1 MADFTKFR
9 SSMGGFNRSDV
20 TNYIETLC
28 LEHHQTAKKLR
39 EERDSLS
46 AQLSQTAL
54 KLEEKTAAAEAL
66 QQKLAETET
75 ALSVAEDSLSEAL
88 TRIGEQQPQEEAPDY
103 STMELEA
110 YRRAEAAER
119 LASERAARL
128 RQRLDDLISAVS
140 ARYEQSGQELQV
152 LSEDLQT
159 NLRRLQETLSDLEV
173 TFQEANTGFDSL
185 EDDEL
190 TEA

>member
-9 SSMGGFNRSDV
+9 SSMGGFKRSDV
-20 TNYIETLC
+20 TNYIESLC
-28 LEHHQTAKKLR
+28 AGHHQATKKMQ
-39 EERDSLS
+39 EEKEALS
-46 AQLSQTAL
+46 AQLAQVSLQ
-54 KLEEKTAAAEAL
+54 LEEQTAAAAAL

-75 ALSVAEDSLSEAL
+75 ALAVAEESLTEAL
-88 TRIGEQQPQEEAPDY
+88 TMMDEQKAEDVPDY
-103 STMELEA
+103 PSMELDA

-128 RQRLDDLISAVS
+128 RQRLDDLIATVS

-173 TFQEANTGFDSL
+173 AFNETSTGFDNL
-185 EDDEL
+185 EDEEL
-190 TEA
+190 PNE